1 MNFTNYFF
9 LARFVITYVSLFTF
23 INIKGTVSHLKIW
36 VGGGGV
42 AKISI
47 GINKESVV
55 YK

>member
-1 MNFTNYFF
+1 MNFTNHFF
-9 LARFVITYVSLFTF
+9 LARFVIPYVSLFTF
-23 INIKGTVSHLKIW
+23 INIKGTVSHFKIW
-36 VGGGGV
+36 GGGG

>member
-1 MNFTNYFF
+1 MNFTNHFF

-36 VGGGGV
+36 GGGT
-42 AKISI
+42 KIST
-47 GINKESVV
+47 GINKKSVV

>member
-36 VGGGGV
+36 GKG
-42 AKISI
+42 AKLSI

-55 YK
+55 NK

>member
-1 MNFTNYFF
+1 MNFTNHFF
-9 LARFVITYVSLFTF
+9 LAWFVIPYVSLFTF
-23 INIKGTVSHLKIW
+23 IYIKGTVSHLKIW
-36 VGGGGV
+36 VGGGV